1 MTAPA
6 GVYSRALWN
15 GLSAGN
21 AHIEYKGRKNAQDA
35 HEAIRPTDVRRTPDQ
50 IKSSLTKEQYNLYKL
65 IYDRF
70 LASQM
75 TPALFETMTMEI
87 AGDGVGLRFY
97 GEHKKFSGF
106 TSVYEEGTDDE
117 IVSSE
122 TVLPHDERGGPGA
135 GQ

>member
-1 MTAPA
+1 MPT
-6 GVYSRALWN
+6 
-15 GLSAGN
+15 
-21 AHIEYKGRKNAQDA
+21 
-35 HEAIRPTDVRRTPDQ
+35 RPSVPPDVRRTPDQ
-50 IKSSLTKEQYNLYKL
+50 VKSSLTKEQYNLYQL
-65 IYDRF
+65 IYNRF

-75 TPALFETMTMEI
+75 MPALFETMTMEI

-106 TSVYEEGTDDE
+106 TEPFMKKAPTTR

-122 TVLPHDERGGPGA
+122 TVLPQMNEGGPGA